1 MLKALSVV
9 GAVAVAAV
17 LLIPTVSLASR
28 VSEDQTQSRSATVSF
43 GDLNLASQTG
53 VDRLQTRIHG
63 AARQVCGISA
73 PAPLTEVKFNR
84 DCYNGAVAS
93 AQPGFDEAV
102 AAARH
107 GVVIV
112 GAGASLIV
120 SAPRQ

>member
-17 LLIPTVSLASR
+17 LLIPTVSLASP
-28 VSEDQTQSRSATVSF
+28 VSEDQAQSRSATVSF
-43 GDLNLASQTG
+43 GDLNLGSQTG

-73 PAPLTEVKFNR
+73 PAPLTEIKFNR
-84 DCYNGAVAS
+84 DCYKGAVAS

-107 GVVIV
+107 GVVLV